1 MYAHSAKGPDI
12 INIWWASKS
21 GTVAFVDSNGWCSLW
36 FSSSYM
42 VNPIWQKGACSHFIL
57 KDTMVGSDASL
68 NWNQRCFFLSKIWVP
83 VFLPTTWT
91 LEITSLLPSRGCAR
105 HGLIHPTTWSLIQA
119 GLSSLATAAAGLEL
133 CRWWL
138 PLPSSVAILEG
149 KNDKPR
155 FPGGIFLEHHI
166 WYDKCYVNLT
176 SSSNWC
182 SVLHIFSVEDWT
194 VIWWCPNGWG
204 WIVWC
209 FSLQSWFHHLMPRVF
224 GVSK

>member
-12 INIWWASKS
+12 MNIWWASKS

-68 NWNQRCFFLSKIWVP
+68 LIHWNQRCFFLSKIWVQMC
-83 VFLPTTWT
+83 FSQTNMDLGNN
-91 LEITSLLPSRGCAR
+91 IGLLPSRGCGLPWIDPSY
-105 HGLIHPTTWSLIQA
+105 HLIHCSQA

-138 PLPSSVAILEG
+138 GSTPKWGVAILEG
-149 KNDKPR
+149 KK
-155 FPGGIFLEHHI
+155 
-166 WYDKCYVNLT
+166 W
-176 SSSNWC
+176 
-182 SVLHIFSVEDWT
+182 
-194 VIWWCPNGWG
+194 
-204 WIVWC
+204 
-209 FSLQSWFHHLMPRVF
+209 
-224 GVSK
+224 

>member
-12 INIWWASKS
+12 MNIWWASKS

-68 NWNQRCFFLSKIWVP
+68 LIHWNQRCFFLSKFGCRCFSLQHV
-83 VFLPTTWT
+83 
-91 LEITSLLPSRGCAR
+91 LEITLDPWSRLVYLRLP
-105 HGLIHPTTWSLIQA
+105 LQQPVWSFVD
-119 GLSSLATAAAGLEL
+119 GG
-133 CRWWL
+133 WV
-138 PLPSSVAILEG
+138 PLPSEGWRFWKG

-155 FPGGIFLEHHI
+155 FTGGIFLEHHI

>member
-1 MYAHSAKGPDI
+1 M
-12 INIWWASKS
+12 NIWWASKS

-42 VNPIWQKGACSHFIL
+42 VNPIWQKGAWSHFIL

-68 NWNQRCFFLSKIWVP
+68 LIHWNQRCFFSKIWVVCVSP
-83 VFLPTTWT
+83 YNMDLGNN
-91 LEITSLLPSRGCAR
+91 IGLLPSRAMCLEWIDPGWFIFAC
-105 HGLIHPTTWSLIQA
+105 HC
-119 GLSSLATAAAGLEL
+119 SSRSGSFVDGG
-133 CRWWL
+133 WV
-138 PLPSSVAILEG
+138 PLPSEEWRFLEG

-204 WIVWC
+204 WMVWC
-209 FSLQSWFHHLMPRVF
+209 LSLQSWFHHLMPRVF